1 MNMLCEPRPIIARN
15 APRILL
21 VEPNRSALGVLARRL
36 GESGYRVAA
45 ADSAAAGVA
54 ELHRLPVDLLLAE
67 LAMPMMSGVELTR
80 LVRDDAALRDLPV
93 ILIAGRSDRT
103 GAVRALEAGAD
114 DVVVKPF
121 HHEVLLARIARQLA
135 RARAVKELRADN
147 ATLDARVV
155 TRAIQLGEARA
166 ALAYSEGERRR
177 LVGLARR

>member
-1 MNMLCEPRPIIARN
+1 MDLPEPQLRL

-21 VEPNRSALGVLARRL
+21 VEPNRSAMGVLVRRL

-45 ADSAAAGVA
+45 AEGAQAAVA
-54 ELHRLPVDLLLAE
+54 ELHRQPVDLVLAE
-67 LAMPMMSGVELTR
+67 IAMPLMTGIE
-80 LVRDDAALRDLPV
+80 LVRLIRDDTALHDLPV

-114 DVVVKPF
+114 DIVVKPF

-135 RARAVKELRADN
+135 RARGFKDLRADN

-155 TRAIQLGEARA
+155 TRAIELGEMRA
-166 ALAYSEGERRR
+166 ALAASRSE
-177 LVGLARR
+177 LARLTELVRTG